1 MSDFKMEIGEAAG
14 EVYRYL
20 HENGQVSITQLR
32 KELPLGRGRVDQAV
46 GWLSRE
52 NKIEFIQD
60 KRTTYVS
67 LLHVTV

>member
-1 MSDFKMEIGEAAG
+1 MSEFKSEIGQAAG
-14 EVYRYL
+14 DVYRYL
-20 HENGQVSITQLR
+20 HDQGQVSITQLR

-46 GWLSRE
+46 GWLARE

-67 LLHVTV
+67 LLNVTV